1 MSPHS
6 KGNDRRHTVVY
17 FTAGGA
23 GMYCGS
29 CMRDNAVA
37 GELQRQ
43 GCDVLL
49 APLYTPIRTDE
60 ENHSIDEVFYG
71 GINVYLEQKVPGYR
85 FIPRIVTRW
94 LDRPSLINRVA
105 ARRVKVDARD
115 LGGLTLEM
123 LAGEHGRLRGELHRM
138 LDWLAEDVRPRLV
151 NLTNLL
157 IGACAP
163 EIKRRL
169 GIPVLVTLQ
178 GDDLFLDELVD
189 PYRTQARDVVRR
201 LAHDVD
207 GFITF
212 SDYYAEFMSDYLGVP
227 RERFHLVPLGVH
239 WQPYAARGAADN
251 HRAPAVGY
259 FARIAP
265 EKGFHVLIE
274 AFLDLARRPGM
285 HALRLRAAGWLSAK
299 DEAFYKEQL
308 RRLESAGLRDRFD
321 YAGVV
326 DLEGKAKFLHS
337 IDLLSV
343 PTVYR
348 EPKGLFAL
356 EALAAGI
363 PVVLPQH
370 GAFPELL
377 AETGGG
383 LLVPPGN
390 AQALADACEELLRDV
405 ERRISL
411 GREGQENIQERQGI
425 EAAAARTREVFRLFA
440 PDV

>member
-1 MSPHS
+1 MAEKS
-6 KGNDRRHTVVY
+6 TVVY

-23 GMYCGS
+23 GMFCGS

-60 ENHSIDEVFYG
+60 QDFSIEQVFYG
-71 GINVYLEQKVPGYR
+71 GINVYLQQKLPAFR
-85 FIPRIVTRW
+85 FLPRMLTRW
-94 LDRPSLINRVA
+94 LDRPWLLNRLA
-105 ARRVKVDARD
+105 ARQVQVDARE

-138 LDWLAEDVRPRLV
+138 LDWLAGDVRPALV

-169 GIPVLVTLQ
+169 SIPVLVTLQ
-178 GDDLFLDELVD
+178 GDDLFLDELVE
-189 PYRTQARDVVRR
+189 PYRSQARDVVRR
-201 LAHDVD
+201 LAQDVD

-212 SDYYAEFMSDYLGVP
+212 SEFYADFMSEYLAV
-227 RERFHLVPLGVH
+227 RRDRFHLVPLGVH
-239 WQPYAARGAADN
+239 WQPYAREVATEPNR
-251 HRAPAVGY
+251 PPTVGY

-265 EKGFHVLIE
+265 EKGFHLLVE
-274 AFLDLARRPGM
+274 AFIDLARRPGM
-285 HALRLRAAGWLSAK
+285 EQCQLRAAGWLSAK
-299 DEAFYKEQL
+299 DRAFYEQQL
-308 RRLESAGLRDRFD
+308 RRLDVAGLRDRFN

-326 DLEGKAKFLHS
+326 DREGKTRFLHGV
-337 IDLLSV
+337 DVLSV

-348 EPKGLFAL
+348 EPKGLFVL

-363 PVVLPQH
+363 PVVLPKH

-377 AETGGG
+377 AQTGGG
-383 LLVPPGN
+383 QLVPPGDTL
-390 AQALADACEELLRDV
+390 AFADAWEALLLDAGQCQALGNAGQAIV
-405 ERRISL
+405 
-411 GREGQENIQERQGI
+411 REHHGI
-425 EAAAARTREVFRLFA
+425 ETAASRTREVFRRFA

>member
-1 MSPHS
+1 MASL
-6 KGNDRRHTVVY
+6 NTVVY

-23 GMYCGS
+23 GMFCGS

-60 ENHSIDEVFYG
+60 RDVSIEQVFYG
-71 GINVYLEQKVPGYR
+71 GINVYLQQKLPAFR
-85 FIPRIVTRW
+85 FLPRLLTRW
-94 LDRPSLINRVA
+94 LDRPWVLNQLA
-105 ARRVKVDARD
+105 ARRVNVDARE
-115 LGGLTLEM
+115 LGSLTLEM

-138 LDWLAEDVRPRLV
+138 LDWLTGDVRPALV

-178 GDDLFLDELVD
+178 GDDLFLDELVE
-189 PYRTQARDVVRR
+189 PYRSQARDVVRR

-212 SDYYAEFMSDYLGVP
+212 SEYYADFMAEYLAVP
-227 RERFHLVPLGVH
+227 RDRFHLVPLGVH
-239 WQPYAARGAADN
+239 WQPYASEASTEPNR
-251 HRAPAVGY
+251 PPTVGY

-265 EKGFHVLIE
+265 EKGFHLLIE
-274 AFLDLARRPGM
+274 AFIDLARRPGM
-285 HALRLRAAGWLSAK
+285 EQTRLRAAGWLSAK
-299 DEAFYKEQL
+299 DRAFYEHQL
-308 RRLESAGLRDRFD
+308 RRLDDARLRDRFD

-326 DLEGKAKFLHS
+326 DLEGKTRFLHS
-337 IDLLSV
+337 LDLLSV

-348 EPKGLFAL
+348 EPKGLFVL

-363 PVVLPQH
+363 PVVLPNH

-377 AETGGG
+377 AQTGGG
-383 LLVPPGN
+383 QLVPPGN
-390 AQALADACEELLRDV
+390 VRAFADAWEQLLLDPRQ
-405 ERRISL
+405 RQSL
-411 GREGQENIQERQGI
+411 GKSAQSRIQERHGI
-425 EAAAARTREVFRLFA
+425 EAAALRTREVFRLFA
-440 PDV
+440 THV